1 MIVQIY
7 EIQTPHEAE
16 RCILLGVDR
25 LGSVLLSEEEWKQP
39 EIREVVRLSE
49 GTKIRNSLIP
59 LFRTRDTLYR
69 AMDYYRPHFIHFCE
83 SLTDSTGQVLD
94 PAPFISLQR
103 EFKEKFPE
111 IQIVRTLPVPK
122 QEGKHDFPVIEL
134 AESFQPV
141 TDVFLIDTWQGK
153 EPVQGFIGI
162 TGTLAD
168 REAAGN
174 LVLRS
179 SIPVILA
186 GGLSPDN
193 VREAV
198 IHVMP
203 AGADSCTQ
211 TNKTGPE
218 GVPLRFQKN
227 FEKVDRFVREVRD
240 AESELRQIRQKLEEK
255 IRALKLRLKDREAAL
270 PAHSV
275 RPHQL
280 QIIEELEEKIES
292 AEKELRVLNRI

>member
-1 MIVQIY
+1 MILQIY

-39 EIREVVRLSE
+39 EIREVIRLSE
-49 GTKIRNSLIP
+49 RTQIRNSLIP
-59 LFRTRDTLYR
+59 LFQTRDTLYR

-83 SLTDSTGQVLD
+83 NLTDSTGHVLD
-94 PAPFISLQR
+94 LRPTIGLQR
-103 EFKEKFPE
+103 EFKEKFLE
-111 IQIVRTLPVPK
+111 IHIVRTLPVPE
-122 QEGKHDFPVIEL
+122 QEKSPDFPVLDIARSLE
-134 AESFQPV
+134 PV
-141 TDVFLIDTWQGK
+141 TDFFLIDTWLGK
-153 EPVQGFIGI
+153 EPVKGFIGI
-162 TGTLAD
+162 TGKPAD
-168 REAAGN
+168 PEAARN
-174 LVLRS
+174 LVLAS

-198 IHVMP
+198 LQVMP

-211 TNKTGPE
+211 TNTVDPKGQP
-218 GVPLRFQKN
+218 VRFRKD
-227 FEKVDRFVREVRD
+227 FAKVGRFVREARD
-240 AESELRQIRQKLEEK
+240 AEAELRQRRKEIEGKLQT
-255 IRALKLRLKDREAAL
+255 LRLELQDREAAL

-280 QIIEELEEKIES
+280 QAIEELEEKIES
-292 AEKELRVLNRI
+292 AEKQLKALSRI

>member
-7 EIQTPHEAE
+7 EIQSPYEAE

-39 EIREVVRLSE
+39 AIREVVRLSE
-49 GTKIRNSLIP
+49 GAKIQNSLIP
-59 LFRTRDTLYR
+59 LFQTRDTLYR

-83 SLTDSTGQVLD
+83 SLTGSAGQVLD
-94 PAPFISLQR
+94 LTSLIGLQR

-111 IQIVRTLPVPK
+111 IQIVRTLPVPE
-122 QEGKHDFPVIEL
+122 QEGKTDFPVLDL
-134 AESFQPV
+134 ARSFEPV
-141 TDVFLIDTWQGK
+141 TDAFLIDTWLGK
-153 EPVQGFIGI
+153 EPVKGFIGI
-162 TGTLAD
+162 TGKLAD
-168 REAAGN
+168 REAARK
-174 LVLRS
+174 LVLAT

-198 IHVMP
+198 IHVIP

-218 GVPLRFQKN
+218 GGPLRFQKD

-240 AESELRQIRQKLEEK
+240 GESELRQVRQKVEENV
-255 IRALKLRLKDREAAL
+255 RSLKLRLDDREAAL

-275 RPHQL
+275 RPHQI
-280 QIIEELEEKIES
+280 QIIEELEENLAS
-292 AEKELRVLNRI
+292 AERELRALRRI